1 MIRSLLLAF
10 ATAAVFSAT
19 PVRAQSQGAAATLNK
34 LFADEWERGLV
45 ESPENAS
52 NNGDN
57 RFNDRW
63 TDYSLAAISKRE
75 AEDRAALAKL
85 HAIDRK
91 ALSAADQLNYDTFEW
106 QLERASGEWKT
117 VETKAFDPDAVYAKK

>member
-1 MIRSLLLAF
+1 MIRSLLFALA
-10 ATAAVFSAT
+10 AAAVLSAA
-19 PVRAQSQGAAATLNK
+19 PVHAQSKDADAMLHK
-34 LFADEWERGLV
+34 LFADEWERGMV

-63 TDYSLAAISKRE
+63 TDYSLAAIARRE

-106 QLERASGEWKT
+106 ELERA
-117 VETKAFDPDAVYAKK
+117 VERQQFHEYLQPVSHQGG